1 MFPNPLKYPARFREW
16 LRRMG
21 NVYLFDIDQMKVYNG
36 YTVCASTFQT
46 FRLRHEQWNEKYGNT

>member
-21 NVYLFDIDQMKVYNG
+21 NVYLFEIDQMKVYNG
-36 YTVCASTFQT
+36 YTVCVSTFKT
-46 FRLRHEQWNEKYGNT
+46 FRLRHEQ